1 MSMLWILIA
10 TLALGLLLLA
20 VISADQSKSKR
31 RGGKKRRH
39 SNRVGGVD
47 KEFVQTRW
55 VAIEGM
61 ANGGGSL
68 RDAVSEADKLV
79 DYVLKQSGVPGDTMG
94 ERLKRGGD
102 RFSDINAIWRAHK
115 LRNALA
121 HEAKFDLVPSMAR
134 EAVADFRQGL
144 KDLGAL

>member
-1 MSMLWILIA
+1 MSMIWLLIGA
-10 TLALGLLLLA
+10 LALGLLILA
-20 VISADQSKSKR
+20 VISADQSNPKR
-31 RGGKKRRH
+31 RNGKRRS
-39 SNRVGGVD
+39 SNRIGGVD
-47 KEFVQTRW
+47 REFVQTRW

-61 ANGGGSL
+61 ASGGGSL
-68 RDAVSEADKLV
+68 RDAVSEADKLL

-102 RFSDINAIWRAHK
+102 RFSDINAIWSAHK

-134 EAVADFRQGL
+134 EAIRDFRQGL